1 MTTDDSSATVL
12 VVDDH
17 QFIATG
23 LVHLLRTRGF
33 NAHAVSATDPAAIL
47 AVAGRHSPGVVLLD
61 LDLGVGPDGTPID
74 GADLVGPLRTA
85 GWTVLVITGTSD
97 LDRIA
102 AAVAAGAT
110 NWIIKNVNFDEIARM
125 AIDAAQGRGTLPPA
139 ERAAL
144 VARHRTNRVSQQS
157 TRTRLG
163 RLSPREREVLDR
175 LADGASPATIAADGY
190 VSIGTVR
197 AHIRSILL
205 KLEVNSQLAAVALA
219 RRRQPTTPI
228 TMALWRRMLHGDTG
242 HGRSGEPSSG

>member
-1 MTTDDSSATVL
+1 MADDSPTVL

-17 QFIATG
+17 RFIATG
-23 LVHLLRTRGF
+23 LVHLLRARGF
-33 NAHAVSATDPAAIL
+33 DAYAVPVTEPRAIL
-47 AVAGRHSPGVVLLD
+47 AAAAEYPPGVVLLD
-61 LDLGVGPDGTPID
+61 LDLGVGPDDTPID

-102 AAVAAGAT
+102 AAVANGAA
-110 NWIIKNVNFDEIARM
+110 NWIIKSVNFDDIAHL
-125 AIDAAQGRGTLPPA
+125 AIEATHGRGGLPRS

-144 VARHRTNRVSQQS
+144 VERHRDNRIHQQR
-157 TRTRLG
+157 TLTRLG

-190 VSIGTVR
+190 ISMGTVR
-197 AHIRSILL
+197 AHIRSILV

-219 RRRQPTTPI
+219 RRQREPPTHI
-228 TMALWRRMLHGDTG
+228 TLARWRRMSHADLD
-242 HGRSGEPSSG
+242 SPQWPD